1 MSIPRQQIEQVLDAG
16 HPDTALIGVPV
27 SLLRELFRAASPS
40 PAAAFDH
47 ACLAGKVPTFLG
59 YDAGHEVV
67 PA

>member
-27 SLLRELFRAASPS
+27 SLLRELFRAASP
-40 PAAAFDH
+40 PLAAFDP
-47 ACLAGKVPTFLG
+47 AQLAAKVPTFVG
-59 YDAGHEVV
+59 FDAGRDVV

>member
-27 SLLRELFRAASPS
+27 SLLRELFRAASPT
-40 PAAAFDH
+40 PAAFDT
-47 ACLAGKVPTFLG
+47 AQLAGKAPTFVG
-59 YDAGHEVV
+59 FDAGRDVV